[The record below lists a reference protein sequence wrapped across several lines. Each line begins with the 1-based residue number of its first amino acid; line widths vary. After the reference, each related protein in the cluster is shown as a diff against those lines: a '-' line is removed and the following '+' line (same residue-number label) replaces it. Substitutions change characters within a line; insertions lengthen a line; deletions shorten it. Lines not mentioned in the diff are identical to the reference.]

1 MIFLKQVILRRGSKI
16 LLDGASITIN
26 PGEKVGLVGRN
37 GAGKSSLFAL
47 LNRSLHEDGGEFSIP
62 TQWRMSEVAQNMPET
77 EESATNYVIAGDTAL
92 LAAQEEVDAA
102 QMTDDGD
109 RIANAYMHL
118 SDCGAYDATS
128 RAQALILGL
137 GFKISE
143 LEQPVNSFSGGWR
156 MRLQLARALMCPS
169 ELLFFLISFQ

>member
-92 LAAQEEVDAA
+92 LAAQEEVDVDYEHEALDVGFNVSYLLDFLA
-102 QMTDDGD
+102 NVKAETIRWSVMPD
-109 RIANAYMHL
+109 ANA
-118 SDCGAYDATS
+118 S
-128 RAQALILGL
+128 ALITLPDDES
-137 GFKISE
+137 FKYVVM
-143 LEQPVNSFSGGWR
+143 P
-156 MRLQLARALMCPS
+156 MR
-169 ELLFFLISFQ
+169 I

>member
-16 LLDGASITIN
+16 LLYGSSITIN

-92 LAAQEEVDAA
+92 LAAQEEA
-102 QMTDDGD
+102 
-109 RIANAYMHL
+109 
-118 SDCGAYDATS
+118 SGAPIVENPTIS
-128 RAQALILGL
+128 ISVKKGKKVGKKLLI
-137 GFKISE
+137 
-143 LEQPVNSFSGGWR
+143 V
-156 MRLQLARALMCPS
+156 
-169 ELLFFLISFQ
+169 

>member
-1 MIFLKQVILRRGSKI
+1 MIFLKQVILRRGTKI

-102 QMTDDGD
+102 QMTDDGF
-109 RIANAYMHL
+109 AE
-118 SDCGAYDATS
+118 
-128 RAQALILGL
+128 RAQRSFLG
-137 GFKISE
+137 GIVS
-143 LEQPVNSFSGGWR
+143 
-156 MRLQLARALMCPS
+156 A
-169 ELLFFLISFQ
+169 